1 MRRAGLAVSIV
12 LVLVAGI
19 AASQLR
25 GAGGSPMATK
35 PDGVFSQDSVV
46 EPAYE
51 IGAPTAAAKP
61 TAMWTP
67 LRRPAVARAAPRPSA
82 QAASMLSARTHDGT
96 TMIVQ
101 VLERTRGWLLV
112 RYPSSSNDGSGWIRR
127 STAGPVQTV
136 DTRLVV
142 DRARFTLTLERAGH
156 AVFRAPVGVGTP
168 STPTPAGSFY
178 ILDRLVRFRSPTYGP
193 VAFGTS
199 GRSPQLTDWPGG
211 GVVGIHGTDQPELIP
226 GRVSHGCIR
235 LRNADILR
243 LARMLPIGTPVG
255 LR

>member
-101 VLERTRGWLLV
+101 VLERSRGWLRV
-112 RYPSSSNDGSGWIRR
+112 RYPSTSNDASGWIRR

-142 DRARFTLTLERAGH
+142 DRAGFTLALRRAGRV
-156 AVFRAPVGVGTP
+156 VFRAPVGVGTA

-178 ILDRLVRFRSPTYGP
+178 ILDRLVRFRSPMYGP

-211 GVVGIHGTDQPELIP
+211 GVVGIHGTDQPGLIP

-243 LARMLPIGTPVG
+243 LARMLPIGTPVEI
-255 LR
+255 R